1 MIERQVLSRI
11 LETRDY
17 SIVTDNMLDVLYF
30 PSFQEEFKFIDG
42 HVAEYGVVPD
52 QYTFLAK
59 FPNFEMVE
67 VTEPNEYLVSTL
79 REEDL
84 YRRTVPHL
92 YRIRDL
98 LQTDANAAAEYM
110 LSVTKQLQPEYNI
123 KGVDLVADASI
134 RYQEHVERGQNP
146 DKWYFESGFQELD
159 DIIHGLQRGEELF
172 VIVARTNQGKSWVL
186 EKMCAHVWKTGF
198 NVGYFSPE
206 MSATSVGFRLDTLL
220 GNFSNRGLKHGD
232 KGGDEY
238 KAFIEDL
245 QTKPNKFI
253 MSSSRDFGKSVTVS
267 KLRNWVKK
275 YKLDLIALD
284 GIKYL
289 SDERANRNDN
299 ETMRL
304 THISEDLMALSVEM
318 KIPILVAVQA
328 NREGAFDQTSD
339 AVPTLEN
346 IRDSDGIAH
355 NASRVLGMRQ
365 KDNMLFMQLQKN
377 RDGRVGDKFRY
388 LWDIDTGNL
397 SYVVQDGTQKSR
409 QNPTESRPK
418 DRGNVF

>member
-11 LETRDY
+11 LIDKDY
-17 SIVTDNMLDVLYF
+17 SIIVDNLLDETYF
-30 PSFQEEFKFIDG
+30 PSFVEEFKFIRD
-42 HVAEYGVVPD
+42 HFDEYGSVPD
-52 QYTFLAK
+52 QMTFLVK
-59 FPNFEMVE
+59 FPTFEIVE
-67 VTEPNEYLVSTL
+67 VTEPNEYLVHQL
-79 REEDL
+79 REEEL
-84 YRRTVPHL
+84 YRRFVPVV
-92 YRIRDL
+92 YKIRDL
-98 LQTDANAAAEYM
+98 VQTDANMAAEFM
-110 LSVTKQLQPEYNI
+110 MNAVKTLQPEYNI
-123 KGVDLVADASI
+123 KGVDLVADAMV
-134 RYQEHVERGQNP
+134 RYQEHLERGQNP
-146 DKWYFESGFQELD
+146 DQWYFESGFQELD
-159 DIIHGLQRGEELF
+159 EVIHGLQRVEEFF

-186 EKMCAHVWKTGF
+186 EKMAAHVWKCGF

-253 MSSSRDFGKSVTVS
+253 MSSTRDFGKQVTVS

-304 THISEDLMALSVEM
+304 THISEDLMALSIELG
-318 KIPILVAVQA
+318 IPVLVAVQA
-328 NREGAFDQTSD
+328 NREGAFDANSD
-339 AVPTLEN
+339 ALPTLEN

-355 NASRVLGMRQ
+355 NASRVLSIRQ

-397 SYVVQDGTQKSR
+397 SYVVQDEPMKKR
-409 QNPTESRPK
+409 QNPDGSKPK

>member
-11 LETRDY
+11 LESRDY

-30 PSFQEEFKFIDG
+30 PSFPEEFKFIDG

-59 FPNFEMVE
+59 FPDFEIVE

-110 LSVTKQLQPEYNI
+110 FSVTKILQPEYNI
-123 KGVDLVADASI
+123 KGVDIVADANI

-159 DIIHGLQRGEELF
+159 SVIGGLQRGEELF

-186 EKMCAHVWKTGF
+186 EKMCTHVWKTGF

-206 MSATSVGFRLDTLL
+206 MSATSVGFRFDTLL
-220 GNFSNRGLKHGD
+220 GNFSNRGLKRGD

-238 KAFIEDL
+238 KTYIEDL

-253 MSSSRDFGKSVTVS
+253 MSSTRDFGKSVTVS

-304 THISEDLMALSVEM
+304 THISEDLMELSVEM

-346 IRDSDGIAH
+346 IRDSDGIGH

-365 KDNMLFMQLQKN
+365 KDNMLFLQLQKN
-377 RDGRVGDKFRY
+377 RDGKVGDKFRY

-397 SYVVQDGTQKSR
+397 SYVVQDEPDRRR
-409 QNPTESRPK
+409 QTPTESRPK